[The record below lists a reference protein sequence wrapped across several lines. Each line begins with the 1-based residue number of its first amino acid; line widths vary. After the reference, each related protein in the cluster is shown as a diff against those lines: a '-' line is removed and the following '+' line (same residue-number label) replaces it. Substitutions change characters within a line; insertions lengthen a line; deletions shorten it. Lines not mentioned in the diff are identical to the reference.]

1 MYSYQN
7 NNDYE
12 WDFNED
18 VTLGRNRNKL
28 LFKKSIRKVTE
39 EDKIII
45 NVIILI
51 GLFVC
56 IFNWPNVA
64 DVFELDF

>member
-28 LFKKSIRKVTE
+28 LLKKSIRKVSE

-45 NVIILI
+45 NIIILTGI
-51 GLFVC
+51 IVC
-56 IFNWPNVA
+56 ILK
-64 DVFELDF
+64 ELL

>member
-28 LFKKSIRKVTE
+28 LLKKSIRKVSE

-45 NVIILI
+45 NIIILI

-56 IFNWPNVA
+56 IFKA
-64 DVFELDF
+64 LL